1 MRGDVLA
8 ASGFD
13 EGSGGGAG
21 STLVNYG
28 WLRRCI
34 HRRVVAS
41 NLPNRCFFLRQA
53 SLNEKTFCNSQ
64 GRLKHP
70 PVSLNVRSTSEYPSI
85 AI

>member
-1 MRGDVLA
+1 MRGDALA

-13 EGSGGGAG
+13 EGAGGRGMYPRQ
-21 STLVNYG
+21 LG
-28 WLRRCI
+28 WLCRCI
-34 HRRVVAS
+34 YRRVVAS

-70 PVSLNVRSTSEYPSI
+70 PVSLNVRSTSE
-85 AI
+85 